1 MASTIKLKTSTSSGN
16 VPASLS
22 KGEVAINVADGVWY
36 YGGASAVQ
44 QNFTFGSVTVTGDT
58 SLDGKLVVTGNTVLN
73 GTLSASSVNVGNGA
87 GSISANTITAA
98 GTIEADLYSI
108 QGVNAIDF
116 ANNTHLFGSTAKATK
131 LRSQQGIEA
140 SSFINI
146 TAAGTA
152 LIVTGN
158 TVMNGTLSASSINVG
173 NGDGSV
179 SAATITSSGDMT
191 VGGDL
196 DVDGVFNVDNMDI
209 DGTFTMDGTTFD
221 VNATTTLT
229 LDNTNTTNGI
239 AIGTSTSGVPI
250 QLGHSTSETR
260 VNDNLVVTGNTVMNG
275 TLSATTSCK
284 IGNGDGLISAATV
297 SAPVITGT
305 LSTAAQT
312 NITSLGTLTNLD
324 VDNININGDR
334 ITASGDMEL
343 VAIGNDINVDT
354 DNFTI
359 ESATSVKPS
368 FTLKTTV
375 ASNKPAVQS
384 FVKDKGA
391 AGADG
396 DFIGDT
402 YYIGDNDAQEQIT
415 MVQVSGLV
423 SDASDGAEE
432 GEYVIKI
439 KNTAHV
445 TAAQESF
452 KLTGNGALTD
462 ATIGYGTTSTTTI
475 AGDLVVTTDLDVD
488 GITNLDNTDI
498 DGTFTMDG
506 TAFDVN
512 GTTTVAIDNTNTT
525 NGVTIN
531 TVTSGSKVFIGHT
544 TSETTVND
552 NLNVTGDLAVDGT
565 ANLDNTDID
574 GTLVVDG
581 SNISLDSTSTL
592 NIDNSNTS
600 NGITIGTATSGVP
613 IQLGH
618 STSNVRINDNLVV
631 TGNTVMNGTLSAT
644 TSLNVGNGNGTIS
657 AATINGVTI
666 TGTIGSDASPVT
678 AYINN
683 GEIDNVTLGS
693 ENAVTISRATICTI
707 IGTVAESTPLSITGA
722 DSQSEP
728 YLNVATAAG
737 DSLFSIP
744 SNGRVTIPSADINGG
759 AIDGTPIGATSRR
772 GGAFTT
778 LDANS
783 TLVVTGNTVLNGT
796 LSATTSAK
804 IGNGDGLVS
813 AATVTA
819 AGSVTLPDN
828 GKVKLG
834 NAGDLEIY
842 HDGSNS
848 YIDDTGTGTLKYRSG
863 TQTFMNADG
872 SKTMAVFNGAS
883 TVDLSFNDSVKLST
897 NTSGVH
903 IAGTLSANTSV
914 LAGTGVGDGV
924 ISGGTVQGSFQF
936 ITFLGNCGAL
946 SNDNWKSPGTNGISN
961 HTWGTDTGGSGV
973 STGSSTFSIG
983 RTDQHKGIRVPA
995 GARLVGLEGAV
1006 RSNVND
1012 QVYAGLFTYLPDYE
1026 GPDASDATL
1035 KILAHTPS
1043 SSNNLTNDPQSFKTT
1058 AAFADQHVFA
1068 EGECIVPAFR
1078 RDSTSSQS
1086 IIGSMTIILKY

>member
-16 VPASLS
+16 VPASLA

-44 QNFTFGSVTVTGDT
+44 QNFNFGSVTVTGNT
-58 SLDGKLVVTGNTVLN
+58 SLDGKLVVTGNTVMN

-87 GSISANTITAA
+87 
-98 GTIEADLYSI
+98 
-108 QGVNAIDF
+108 
-116 ANNTHLFGSTAKATK
+116 
-131 LRSQQGIEA
+131 
-140 SSFINI
+140 
-146 TAAGTA
+146 
-152 LIVTGN
+152 
-158 TVMNGTLSASSINVG
+158 
-173 NGDGSV
+173 GSV

-312 NITSLGTLTNLD
+312 NITSLGTLTNLN
-324 VDNININGDR
+324 VDNININGDT
-334 ITASGDMEL
+334 ITSSGDLEII
-343 VAIGNDINVDT
+343 ATGNDITVDT

-359 ESATSVKPS
+359 ESAASVKPS
-368 FTLKTTV
+368 FTLKSTIN
-375 ASNKPAVQS
+375 SNKPAVQQ

-396 DFIGDT
+396 DIVGET

-415 MVQVSGLV
+415 MVQVTGQV

-432 GEYVIKI
+432 GEYVVKI

-445 TAAQESF
+445 STLQESF

-462 ATIGYGTTSTTTI
+462 ATIGFGATSTTTI

-488 GITNLDNTDI
+488 GVTNLDNIDI

-657 AATINGVTI
+657 ASSV
-666 TGTIGSDASPVT
+666 TGTILKGILGSDAAPVT

-683 GEIDNVTLGS
+683 GEIDGTTLGGES
-693 ENAVTISRATICTI
+693 AVTIAGANYIDIENSAADNVALSVIGHSSQSASILEVKDGGEEGTLWFGVAANGRCTI
-707 IGTVAESTPLSITGA
+707 NSGVMNGGTINNTSIGATTPNTGVFTTV
-722 DSQSEP
+722 
-728 YLNVATAAG
+728 TASG
-737 DSLFSIP
+737 EIDGGSLDIEG
-744 SNGRVTIPSADINGG
+744 NADINGI
-759 AIDGTPIGATSRR
+759 ANLDNTDIDGTLVVDGSNISLDSTSTFNIDNSNTTNGITIGTATS
-772 GGAFTT
+772 GVPIQLGH
-778 LDANS
+778 S
-783 TLVVTGNTVLNGT
+783 TSETRINDNLVVTGNTVMNGT
-796 LSATTSAK
+796 LSATTSCK
-804 IGNGDGLVS
+804 IGNGDGLISGETVS
-813 AATVTA
+813 ANAFIGAKHILRSMAFYINDNPMVQNNLYF
-819 AGSVTLPDN
+819 GSS
-828 GKVKLG
+828 LG
-834 NAGDLEIY
+834 NTPSNWQDPQAVGGTISAVASFTIIEDDMNWGMILPFDVSKVEVTCSLRPNLGSGDDFTIAMY
-842 HDGSNS
+842 TGIRSDDSN
-848 YIDDTGTGTLKYRSG
+848 TALTLTKVAIG
-863 TQTFMNADG
+863 QTTFTTQRYVT
-872 SKTMAVFNGAS
+872 
-883 TVDLSFNDSVKLST
+883 NDITYTANL
-897 NTSGVH
+897 N
-903 IAGTLSANTSV
+903 AGTMIYV
-914 LAGTGVGDGV
+914 GVG
-924 ISGGTVQGSFQF
+924 S
-936 ITFLGNCGAL
+936 
-946 SNDNWKSPGTNGISN
+946 
-961 HTWGTDTGGSGV
+961 
-973 STGSSTFSIG
+973 
-983 RTDQHKGIRVPA
+983 
-995 GARLVGLEGAV
+995 E
-1006 RSNVND
+1006 
-1012 QVYAGLFTYLPDYE
+1012 
-1026 GPDASDATL
+1026 DATDAKNARGL
-1035 KILAHTPS
+1035 M
-1043 SSNNLTNDPQSFKTT
+1043 N
-1058 AAFADQHVFA
+1058 
-1068 EGECIVPAFR
+1068 IVITER
-1078 RDSTSSQS
+1078 
-1086 IIGSMTIILKY
+1086 

>member
-16 VPASLS
+16 VPSSLS

-58 SLDGKLVVTGNTVLN
+58 SLDGKLVVTGNTVMN

-87 GSISANTITAA
+87 GS
-98 GTIEADLYSI
+98 
-108 QGVNAIDF
+108 
-116 ANNTHLFGSTAKATK
+116 
-131 LRSQQGIEA
+131 
-140 SSFINI
+140 
-146 TAAGTA
+146 
-152 LIVTGN
+152 
-158 TVMNGTLSASSINVG
+158 
-173 NGDGSV
+173 V
-179 SAATITSSGDMT
+179 SAATITASGE
-191 VGGDL
+191 
-196 DVDGVFNVDNMDI
+196 I
-209 DGTFTMDGTTFD
+209 DGGS
-221 VNATTTLT
+221 
-229 LDNTNTTNGI
+229 LDIEGDADI
-239 AIGTSTSGVPI
+239 
-250 QLGHSTSETR
+250 
-260 VNDNLVVTGNTVMNG
+260 NG
-275 TLSATTSCK
+275 T
-284 IGNGDGLISAATV
+284 
-297 SAPVITGT
+297 
-305 LSTAAQT
+305 
-312 NITSLGTLTNLD
+312 
-324 VDNININGDR
+324 
-334 ITASGDMEL
+334 
-343 VAIGNDINVDT
+343 
-354 DNFTI
+354 
-359 ESATSVKPS
+359 
-368 FTLKTTV
+368 
-375 ASNKPAVQS
+375 
-384 FVKDKGA
+384 
-391 AGADG
+391 
-396 DFIGDT
+396 
-402 YYIGDNDAQEQIT
+402 
-415 MVQVSGLV
+415 
-423 SDASDGAEE
+423 
-432 GEYVIKI
+432 
-439 KNTAHV
+439 
-445 TAAQESF
+445 
-452 KLTGNGALTD
+452 
-462 ATIGYGTTSTTTI
+462 
-475 AGDLVVTTDLDVD
+475 
-488 GITNLDNTDI
+488 TNLDNTDI

-552 NLNVTGDLAVDGT
+552 NLSVTGDLAVDGT

-644 TSLNVGNGNGTIS
+644 TSLKVGNGNGTIS
-657 AATINGVTI
+657 AATINGVA
-666 TGTIGSDASPVT
+666 IGSDASPVT
-678 AYINN
+678 AYING
-683 GEIDNVTLGS
+683 GEIDGVTLGG
-693 ENAVTISRATICTI
+693 EAAVSGAGFKYIDIANT
-707 IGTVAESTPLSITGA
+707 ES
-722 DSQSEP
+722 D
-728 YLNVATAAG
+728 NVALSVIGHASQTA
-737 DSLFSIP
+737 SIVEVKDGGEEGTLWFGVAA
-744 SNGRVTIPSADINGG
+744 NGRSTINSAVINGG
-759 AIDGTPIGATSRR
+759 TINSASIGATARNT
-772 GGAFTT
+772 GAFTT
-778 LDANS
+778 LISQLGLTSQSTLVVTGNTTLNGTLSATTSAKVGNGDGLISGATLHAGNVLKS
-783 TLVVTGNTVLNGT
+783 DGTLVVTGNTVLNGT

-819 AGSVTLPDN
+819 AGSVTLPDD
-828 GKVKLG
+828 GKLKLG

-842 HDGSNS
+842 HDSNNS
-848 YIDDTGTGTLKYRSG
+848 YIDDTGTGTLFYRSG
-863 TQTFMNADG
+863 TQTFQNAAG
-872 SKTMAVFNGAS
+872 SKTMAVFNAAS
-883 TVDLSFNDSVKLST
+883 TVDLSFNDSVKLTT

-983 RTDQHKGIRVPA
+983 RTDAHKGIRVPA
-995 GARLVGLEGAV
+995 GARLVGVEGAV

-1012 QVYAGLFTYLPDYE
+1012 RVYAGLFTYLPDYE

-1043 SSNNLTNDPQSFKTT
+1043 SSNNVTNDPQSFKTT

-1068 EGECIVPAFR
+1068 EGECIIPAFR